1 MERVDNG
8 SSHHSVTSS
17 LTPPRSVHMPLGGG
31 GGRKHLEKLGIQNL
45 ESRSLKL
52 PYEVSIVIDAFIPVI
67 NGVV

>member
-1 MERVDNG
+1 MVAAITQLHLHLPHLEVFIC
-8 SSHHSVTSS
+8 HW
-17 LTPPRSVHMPLGGG
+17 GG

>member
-1 MERVDNG
+1 MVAAITQLHLHLPHLEVFIC
-8 SSHHSVTSS
+8 HW
-17 LTPPRSVHMPLGGG
+17 GGG